1 MIESNI
7 IEWLDFGDST
17 QIIDIY
23 TKRNRINFFKFFKA
37 LINNKNF
44 PIIVYIILII
54 IFFIQIWTM
63 CLINV
68 SFEKEFLLDILN
80 YLKNITVLYE
90 VITSA
95 ISYKNMLI
103 ILFVLIIFDFLLGLI
118 IFLLNNKSNVSYL
131 CIIINLLNIIIFYY
145 LIGPAVEIALTSIWC
160 ENKSHKYLRITCFNN
175 SIHLIYTIFS
185 FIMLLLYIFL
195 TFIYCFYCNEIDIII
210 TNSRENISRLDCNYE
225 IYCLISKICI
235 FIFGFFFF
243 KMDYEE
249 DEHLYIKIIYEVF
262 IFLICLIMSL
272 YSYKNVYFYNY
283 IINNVNHFGWY
294 FSTWFSLGI
303 ILKTI
308 FNLSGI
314 SNFIIVGCVM
324 ITFTLNKGFILKEN
338 ILLTEDNVFEFKNIN
353 EIEVYKNILLSKL
366 SDKNNSKSKIFVFG
380 IIKKFEE
387 FAFSNPEISYQYH
400 KLLNDEN
407 LNKKYNKEDSLPIIT
422 IIYILYIF
430 YYEKFSNKEEVV
442 FHMCYFL
449 INKLKNISYAML
461 LCSRLKS
468 KGHKSLYY
476 KYLLTEDI
484 KQYLIFKLNKKS
496 NKESIKHVQLSSVI
510 LYYLYI
516 DLFKMKIYDAVCN
529 QIDYFDLLKNN
540 ITTNKTAENFMK
552 TGENIFKTGNDIT
565 TIWGKLVKL
574 NPFND
579 ECFKDYMLYLNS
591 IVQNDVIARDE
602 SKKYQSLKNRKYQE
616 KYNIY
621 HSLFINDVSSVLL
634 IDGYLANGKILYAS
648 QNFAFLFRY
657 NGKEVLSLTVEDL
670 LPNVVQTF
678 HRELIEKAIKY
689 SNVKYIF
696 KESIDSLL
704 RNKNGGLFNIKL
716 FVKPVPN
723 LFYGLIYFTYIQK
736 LHEQNFNILL
746 DKELKIN
753 GFTELDEK
761 GSELTINNGINLSQ
775 NILGYHIGSIL
786 PDIFSLLEF
795 KDDEFCITKTDCE
808 LKGILYAADKVR
820 DLKNKI
826 DIILEKIKGK
836 NNNNYELEE
845 DPRNIKTEINNLI
858 SEYNEQKIK
867 STNIFY
873 NIKLYTFLDGKY
885 KYYRLFLNNLVVQR
899 NGTPCNNRNAEI
911 LKRRKDISDNIFK
924 KNDSKNSKESK
935 RKIQLKITEKL
946 DEAQVNKNANISLKS
961 VKSEDGQN
969 FNEKNIEKKEDKK
982 NEEGKNNNNNNED
995 KDKDKDKDKEKDKD
1009 NFIKE
1014 EENKNNN
1021 NAKEENK
1028 FKQFEIRHINSTT
1041 SSYNYRSFI
1050 NLKGYNKVKNNII
1063 NHKETFP
1070 LKIMKYLCY
1079 IFPVVTILLMIFDV
1093 SQQIESFRKLSQYLS
1108 HNLFFDDIK
1117 INVGVLYII
1126 SVNVRWLSHSL
1137 YMGSHT
1143 HFNEEWSTFYKNL
1156 LESHIDIIKKIKTD
1170 LSYIEEFPDIIN
1182 NKYQVELFFYKVKYP
1197 KVYSFNFNN
1206 FLYYMIN
1213 NEIKLLDKFDDFVD
1227 NSCKE
1232 IPKESDINKINLKN
1246 LIEQSYNFYTLNLSL
1261 YTIEDIKKNNKDNK
1275 YFYYFPSSLL
1285 ISGIII
1291 LCLILFFIYYIISL
1305 FNIEIYFLDKLINF
1319 NSTNFDNYLK
1329 KLDEIKKKLRNDT
1342 TEEEEKVDDI
1352 ELKDDEEGEGND
1364 VIEEK
1369 NSNKI
1374 SRKIK
1379 TIERDKNKKNKIQ
1392 QHRRNKLK
1400 LMTTFFRVNTLFFQ
1414 FKIILILSSSLTYY
1428 ILSIFIKSSKKNS
1441 IINFFELNEALN
1453 YVFKNSYDIFISLE
1467 RKLDIY
1473 ERSLINCSTIG
1484 NFTEMIFPQ
1493 IGEIDTPKF
1502 GNLIMEIIG
1511 NSDLNEET
1519 INNFSKVFQNNAC
1532 EILIQYSNEME
1543 YCRNFWSGVLVKG
1556 LEQAII
1562 QMDIIIGTVI
1572 DELKSLND
1580 KNNITLLRLMTES
1593 SYIQYVQ
1600 FNAFYLYRAYLNKFE
1615 IFDEFNNQKLN
1626 GIIKG
1631 LKILFL
1637 FYIIISLVLFTLLIY
1652 FVYSYNSL
1660 FNSFLNF
1667 VGIFPTK
1674 YIFEDELFY
1683 NEIIK
1688 FGDKYF

>member
-23 TKRNRINFFKFFKA
+23 TKRNRIGFFKFFKA

-44 PIIVYIILII
+44 PIIVYIILLIV
-54 IFFIQIWTM
+54 FFIQIWTM

-95 ISYKNMLI
+95 ISYKNIFI
-103 ILFVLIIFDFLLGLI
+103 ILFVIIIFDFILGLI
-118 IFLLNNKSNVSYL
+118 IYLLNDKYNVSYL

-145 LIGPAVEIALTSIWC
+145 LIGPTVEISLTSLWC
-160 ENKSHKYLRITCFNN
+160 ENKSHKYLRVTCFNT
-175 SIHLIYTIFS
+175 STHLFYTSLS
-185 FIMLLLYIFL
+185 FVMLLLYIFL
-195 TFIYCFYCNEIDIII
+195 AFIYSFYCNEIDIII

-235 FIFGFFFF
+235 FIFGFYFF

-249 DEHLYIKIIYEVF
+249 DEHLYIKILYEVF
-262 IFLICLIMSL
+262 IFLICLIMSI

-324 ITFTLNKGFILKEN
+324 ITFTLNKGFILREN
-338 ILLTEDNVFEFKNIN
+338 ILLTEQNVFEFKNIN
-353 EIEVYKNILLSKL
+353 EIEVYKNIILTKL
-366 SDKNNSKSKIFVFG
+366 SEKNNSKSKIFIFG

-407 LNKKYNKEDSLPIIT
+407 LNKKYNKEDSLPVIS

-430 YYEKFSNKEEVV
+430 YYEKLSNKEEVV

-484 KQYLIFKLNKKS
+484 KQFLIFKLNKKS

-552 TGENIFKTGNDIT
+552 TGENIFKTGSDIY
-565 TIWGKLVKL
+565 TIWSKLINL

-579 ECFKDYMLYLNS
+579 ECFKDFMLYLNS
-591 IVQNDVIARDE
+591 IVQNEASARDE
-602 SKKYQSLKNRKYQE
+602 SKKYQSLKNKKYQE

-648 QNFAFLFRY
+648 QNFPFLFRY
-657 NGKEVLSLTVEDL
+657 NGKEVLSLTVDDL
-670 LPNVVQTF
+670 LPNIVQTF

-689 SNVKYIF
+689 SNIKYIF

-704 RNKNGGLFNIKL
+704 RNKNGGLFNIKI

-753 GFTELDEK
+753 GFTEIEEK
-761 GSELTINNGINLSQ
+761 DSEFTIINGINLSQ
-775 NILGYHIGSIL
+775 NILGYHIGAIL

-795 KDDEFCITKTDCE
+795 KDEEFSISKLDYE
-808 LKGILYAADKVR
+808 LKGILYSADKVK

-836 NNNNYELEE
+836 GNNNNINNNYEVEE
-845 DPRNIKTEINNLI
+845 DPRNIKTDINNLI
-858 SEYNEQKIK
+858 SDYNELKIR
-867 STNIFY
+867 SCNIFY
-873 NIKLYTFLDGKY
+873 KIKLYTFLDGKY

-899 NGTPCNNRNAEI
+899 NGTPYKRSHAESI
-911 LKRRKDISDNIFK
+911 IKRKDINDNIFK
-924 KNDSKNSKESK
+924 KDDTKESK
-935 RKIQLKITEKL
+935 RKIKLKITEKL
-946 DEAQVNKNANISLKS
+946 DEVQVNKNINISQKS

-969 FNEKNIEKKEDKK
+969 FIEKNNEKNDDKK
-982 NEEGKNNNNNNED
+982 NEDEKNKNNNEN
-995 KDKDKDKDKEKDKD
+995 KDKDKD
-1009 NFIKE
+1009 NNIKE
-1014 EENKNNN
+1014 EENKNNEKP
-1021 NAKEENK
+1021 KEENK
-1028 FKQFEIRHINSTT
+1028 FKQFELRHTNSTA
-1041 SSYNYRSFI
+1041 SSYNYRSLI
-1050 NLKGYNKVKNNII
+1050 NLKGYNKVKNDII

-1079 IFPVVTILLMIFDV
+1079 IFPLVTISLMISDV
-1093 SQQIESFRKLSQYLS
+1093 AQQIESFRKLSKYLS
-1108 HNLFFDDIK
+1108 HNLFFEDIK

-1137 YMGSHT
+1137 YKEGRT

-1156 LESHIDIIKKIKTD
+1156 LELHIDIIKKIKDD

-1182 NKYQVELFFYKVKYP
+1182 NNYQVELIFYKVARP
-1197 KVYSFNFNN
+1197 KVYNFNFNN

-1213 NEIKLLDKFDDFVD
+1213 NEIKLLDQFDSFVD
-1227 NSCKE
+1227 NNCQE
-1232 IPKESDINKINLKN
+1232 IPKELGIKEINLWN
-1246 LIEQSYNFYTLNLSL
+1246 LIEQSYNFYTLDLKL
-1261 YTIEDIKKNNKDNK
+1261 YSISEIKKNKIDNK
-1275 YFYYFPSSLL
+1275 YYYYFPSSLL

-1291 LCLILFFIYYIISL
+1291 LFFILFFLYYIISL

-1329 KLDEIKKKLRNDT
+1329 KLDEIKKKLRNDN
-1342 TEEEEKVDDI
+1342 TEEEEKADDI
-1352 ELKDDEEGEGND
+1352 ELKDEEEGEGND

-1374 SRKIK
+1374 NKKFK
-1379 TIERDKNKKNKIQ
+1379 TIEKDKNKKNKIQ

-1400 LMTTFFRVNTLFFQ
+1400 LMTSFFRVNTLFFQ

-1428 ILSIFIKSSKKNS
+1428 ILAIFIKTAKKNS
-1441 IINFFELNEALN
+1441 IINFYELNESLN
-1453 YVFKNSYDIFISLE
+1453 YVFKNSYDIFILLE
-1467 RKLDIY
+1467 RKLDLY
-1473 ERSLINCSTIG
+1473 ERNLINCQTIG
-1484 NFTEMIFPQ
+1484 NFTEMVFPK
-1493 IGEIDTPKF
+1493 IGEIEVPKF

-1511 NSDLNEET
+1511 NSDLKEET
-1519 INNFSKVFQNNAC
+1519 ITDFSKVFQNNAC

-1572 DELKSLND
+1572 DELKSLNE
-1580 KNNITLLRLMTES
+1580 KNNNITLFNLTHES
-1593 SYIQYVQ
+1593 SYIYYVQ
-1600 FNAFYLYRAYLNKFE
+1600 FNAFYLYRAYLNKYE
-1615 IFDEFNNQKLN
+1615 IFDEFNSQKLN
-1626 GIIKG
+1626 VIIKG
-1631 LKILFL
+1631 LKVLFL
-1637 FYIIISLVLFTLLIY
+1637 FYIIISLFLFSLLIY

>member
-23 TKRNRINFFKFFKA
+23 TKRNRINFFRFLKA

-44 PIIVYIILII
+44 PIILYIILII
-54 IFFIQIWTM
+54 IFFVQIWTM

-80 YLKNITVLYE
+80 YLKNVTVLYE

-95 ISYKNMLI
+95 ISYKNLFIILLVI
-103 ILFVLIIFDFLLGLI
+103 ILFDFIIGLI
-118 IFLLNNKSNVSYL
+118 IFLLNDKSNISYL
-131 CIIINLLNIIIFYY
+131 CIILNLLNIIIFYY
-145 LIGPAVEIALTSIWC
+145 LIGPTVEISLTSIWC
-160 ENKSHKYLRITCFNN
+160 ENKSHKYLRITCFSN
-175 SIHLIYTIFS
+175 STHLIYTILS
-185 FIMLLLYIFL
+185 FIMLLLYVFIS
-195 TFIYCFYCNEIDIII
+195 FIYCFYCNEIDIII

-225 IYCLISKICI
+225 VYCLISKVCI
-235 FIFGFFFF
+235 FIFGFFFY

-262 IFLICLIMSL
+262 IFLICLIMSI
-272 YSYKNVYFYNY
+272 YSYKNVFFYNY

-338 ILLTEDNVFEFKNIN
+338 ILLTEENVFEFKTIN
-353 EIEVYKNILLSKL
+353 EIEIYKNILLTKL

-407 LNKKYNKEDSLPIIT
+407 LSKKFNKEDSLPIIS

-484 KQYLIFKLNKKS
+484 KHYLIFKLNKKS
-496 NKESIKHVQLSSVI
+496 NKESIRHVQLSSVI

-540 ITTNKTAENFMK
+540 ITTNKTAENLMK
-552 TGENIFKTGNDIT
+552 TGENIFKAGFDIT
-565 TIWGKLVKL
+565 AIWDKLIKL
-574 NPFND
+574 NPFNE
-579 ECFKDYMLYLNS
+579 ECYKDYMLYLNS
-591 IVQNDVIARDE
+591 IVQNEAIARDE
-602 SKKYQSLKNRKYQE
+602 AKKYQSLKNKKYQE
-616 KYNIY
+616 KYSIY

-670 LPNVVQTF
+670 LPNVIQTF

-723 LFYGLIYFTYIQK
+723 LVYGLIYFTYIQK

-753 GFTELDEK
+753 GFTEMDEK
-761 GSELTINNGINLSQ
+761 GAELTINNGINLSQ

-786 PDIFSLLEF
+786 PDIFTLLEF
-795 KDDEFCITKTDCE
+795 KDEEFCITKIDYE
-808 LKGILYAADKVR
+808 LKGILYATDKVK

-836 NNNNYELEE
+836 NNNNYEFEE
-845 DPRNIKTEINNLI
+845 DPRNIKTEITNLI
-858 SEYNEQKIK
+858 SDYNEQKIK
-867 STNIFY
+867 CTNIFY
-873 NIKLYTFLDGKY
+873 KIKLYTFLDGKY

-899 NGTPCNNRNAEI
+899 NVTLYKKTNAGSIIYRKEINGNI
-911 LKRRKDISDNIFK
+911 LKRS
-924 KNDSKNSKESK
+924 DSKISKESK
-935 RKIQLKITEKL
+935 RKIKLRINEKL
-946 DEAQVNKNANISLKS
+946 DEFQVNKNANISLKS

-969 FNEKNIEKKEDKK
+969 INEKNNEKNEDKK
-982 NEEGKNNNNNNED
+982 NEAEKNKNNNED

-1009 NFIKE
+1009 NNFKE
-1014 EENKNNN
+1014 EENKNNDK
-1021 NAKEENK
+1021 AKEENR
-1028 FKQFEIRHINSTT
+1028 FKQFELRHTNSTV
-1041 SSYNYRSFI
+1041 SSYNYRTFI

-1079 IFPVVTILLMIFDV
+1079 IFPIVTILLMIFDV
-1093 SQQIESFRKLSQYLS
+1093 AQQIQSFRRLSQYLS
-1108 HNLFFDDIK
+1108 HSLFFDDIK
-1117 INVGVLYII
+1117 INIGVLYII

-1137 YMGSHT
+1137 YSKSLT

-1156 LESHIDIIKKIKTD
+1156 LELHIDVIKKIKID
-1170 LSYIEEFPDIIN
+1170 LSFIEEFPDVIN
-1182 NKYQVELFFYKVKYP
+1182 NNYQVELFFYKVPHTKTYN
-1197 KVYSFNFNN
+1197 FNFNN

-1213 NEIKLLDKFDDFVD
+1213 NEIKLLDKFDDFV
-1227 NSCKE
+1227 NNNCEIIEKE
-1232 IPKESDINKINLKN
+1232 LNIEQINLKN
-1246 LIEQSYNFYTLNLSL
+1246 LVEQSYNFYTLNLSL
-1261 YTIEDIKKNNKDNK
+1261 YTIADIKENNLDNK
-1275 YFYYFPSSLL
+1275 YFYYFPFSLL
-1285 ISGIII
+1285 ISGTII
-1291 LCLILFFIYYIISL
+1291 LFLILFFLYYIISL

-1319 NSTNFDNYLK
+1319 NSSNFDNYLK
-1329 KLDEIKKKLRNDT
+1329 KLDEIKKKLRNDN
-1342 TEEEEKVDDI
+1342 TEEEEKGDDI
-1352 ELKDDEEGEGND
+1352 ELKDEEEGEGND
-1364 VIEEK
+1364 AIEAK
-1369 NSNKI
+1369 NSNILNREEKKNQKG
-1374 SRKIK
+1374 KIK
-1379 TIERDKNKKNKIQ
+1379 KIKIQ
-1392 QHRRNKLK
+1392 EHRRNKLK
-1400 LMTTFFRVNTLFFQ
+1400 MMTTFFRVNTLFFQ

-1428 ILSIFIKSSKKNS
+1428 ILSIFIKASKKNS
-1441 IINFFELNEALN
+1441 IINFYELNEALN

-1473 ERSLINCSTIG
+1473 ERSLIDCKTIG
-1484 NFTEMIFPQ
+1484 NFTKMVFPK
-1493 IGEIDTPKF
+1493 IGEIEAPKF

-1511 NSDLNEET
+1511 NSDLNDQT
-1519 INNFSKVFQNNAC
+1519 ISNFSKVFQNNAC

-1543 YCRNFWSGVLVKG
+1543 YCKSFWSGVLVKG

-1572 DELKSLND
+1572 DELKSLNEKD
-1580 KNNITLLRLMTES
+1580 NITLYGLMSGS
-1593 SYIQYVQ
+1593 SYIEYVQ
-1600 FNAFYLYRAYLNKFE
+1600 FNTFYLYRAYLNKYE
-1615 IFDEFNNQKLN
+1615 IFGEFNNQKLN
-1626 GIIKG
+1626 VIIKG
-1631 LKILFL
+1631 IKILFL
-1637 FYIIISLVLFTLLIY
+1637 FYIIISLFLFSLLIY

-1667 VGIFPTK
+1667 VGIFPTR